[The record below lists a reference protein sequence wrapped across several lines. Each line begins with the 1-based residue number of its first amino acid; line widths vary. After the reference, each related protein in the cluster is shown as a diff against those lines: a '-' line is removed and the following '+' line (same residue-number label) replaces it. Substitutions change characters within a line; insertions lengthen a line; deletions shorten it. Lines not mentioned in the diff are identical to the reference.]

1 MAQQD
6 QWVKVAPGIR
16 ARVHPTRKHGV
27 RSDKYFVLRY
37 RAGGQHRQE
46 ALGWA
51 SEGWTLAKAQAELV
65 RLKEALRTGQGAT
78 SLAEK
83 RQHAEVQRQA
93 DLAALQ
99 AETYRKVSF
108 ADYWRDHYWPHA
120 TRTKKR
126 SSWIKEDQHF
136 TKWLAPTLG
145 RLAVVEI
152 ALPQWDALMKTL
164 DKAGL
169 SQRSKEYIS
178 GTARRVLRHAKERG
192 LAVDIPTG
200 KQLGATAPRDNRRL
214 RVISNQ
220 EAQAILEAL
229 EARDRR
235 AWRLTRFA
243 FLTGCRLSEALN
255 LRWGHVDL
263 ERSTLTFADTKNKD
277 VRRLP
282 LTPPL
287 ADLLAEIGRGAD
299 DAHVFVH
306 QRGGPYS
313 CVPQTFTK
321 AVEELG
327 LNQGRPARER
337 LSFHSIRHSVATELA
352 KVLSIRE
359 LMDTMG
365 WKVVAMAARYTHTN
379 PEAQHRALSGLENM
393 LTSEPA
399 KVVEFKRSSKNVSS
413 RGVE

>member
-6 QWVKVAPGIR
+6 QWTRLAPGIR
-16 ARVHPTRKHGV
+16 ARQHPTRKHGV
-27 RSDKYFVLRY
+27 RPDKYFVLRY
-37 RAGGQHRQE
+37 MAGGQHRQE

-51 SEGWTLAKAQAELV
+51 SEGWTLTKAQAELT

-83 RQHAEVQRQA
+83 RQQAEAQRQTDMA
-93 DLAALQ
+93 TLQ
-99 AETYRKVSF
+99 AETYRMVSF
-108 ADYWRDHYWPHA
+108 ADYWQDHYWPHA

-126 SSWIKEDQHF
+126 SSWIKEEQHF
-136 TKWLAPTLG
+136 RNWLAPTLG
-145 RLAVVEI
+145 KLPVVEI
-152 ALPQWDALMKTL
+152 GLPQWDALMKTL

-178 GTARRVLRHAKERG
+178 GTARRVLRHAKDRG

-200 KQLGATAPRDNRRL
+200 KQLGASAPRDNRRL
-214 RVISNQ
+214 RVITPG
-220 EAQAILEAL
+220 EAQALLEAL
-229 EARDRR
+229 EARDAH

-255 LRWGHVDL
+255 LRWGHVDNG
-263 ERSTLTFADTKNKD
+263 RGTLTFVDTKNKD
-277 VRRLP
+277 TRTLP

-287 ADLLAEIGRGAD
+287 AGLLAEITRGQEQS
-299 DAHVFVH
+299 HVFLN
-306 QRGGPYS
+306 QRGTPYS
-313 CVPQTFTK
+313 GVPTAFVK
-321 AVEELG
+321 AVAALG
-327 LNQGRPARER
+327 LNQGRPDRER

-352 KVLSIRE
+352 KTLSIRE

-379 PEAQHRALSGLENM
+379 PEAQHRAMTGLENL
-393 LTSEPA
+393 LTSKPA
-399 KVVEFKRSSKNVSS
+399 RVIPFGRAGNEQ
-413 RGVE
+413 G